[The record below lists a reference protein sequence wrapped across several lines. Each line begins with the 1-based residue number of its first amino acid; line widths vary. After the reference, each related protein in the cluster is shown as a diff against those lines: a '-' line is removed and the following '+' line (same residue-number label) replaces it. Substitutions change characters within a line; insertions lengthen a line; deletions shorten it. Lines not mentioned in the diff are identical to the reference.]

1 MKRRAL
7 IALLAAFVTTAESLA
22 ADRPVIAPSLPY
34 RAGPLLPV
42 DWNGL
47 YLGVN
52 AGYGWGG
59 ASSSIVFTGDLTGG
73 TTTPQGRGA
82 TELTGTTLLGS
93 GSLSGALAGGQI
105 GFNWQAGMVVFG
117 AEVDAQWLGQQ
128 GTSSV
133 VCTPDCTASEAIKI
147 RSLTT
152 GRARL
157 GLAFD
162 WLLPYL
168 TTGAAL
174 VNARDDMTIAV
185 AGVTASFPSL
195 SNTTLGWT
203 AGAGVD
209 VALTSN
215 WSARFEYL
223 HVRAN
228 DVLSTVR
235 IPGNIGIGSASEA
248 ADYRTNILRVGINY
262 RFGPRGGPGILET
275 PFAPPP
281 YALDYNV
288 LPTARLVVDK
298 GKATTVS
305 GPQTVSIV
313 TADAAV
319 EATDKGKTTTVKSPQ
334 AMPVVMADAT
344 AEGITLFS
352 TQRGAPRSAFKNFDE
367 IGALED
373 TDTDAVSTP
382 SDRLK
387 PSSKKRPAKEE
398 DESARLKRIM
408 AICAGC

>member
-1 MKRRAL
+1 
-7 IALLAAFVTTAESLA
+7 
-22 ADRPVIAPSLPY
+22 
-34 RAGPLLPV
+34 
-42 DWNGL
+42 
-47 YLGVN
+47 
-52 AGYGWGG
+52 
-59 ASSSIVFTGDLTGG
+59 
-73 TTTPQGRGA
+73 
-82 TELTGTTLLGS
+82 
-93 GSLSGALAGGQI
+93 
-105 GFNWQAGMVVFG
+105 VFG

-288 LPTARLVVDK
+288 LPTARLVADK